1 MWGLTVRATLSQLK
15 ESHGFHGNFYEG
27 EREQCHSVPTGA
39 LYGGQRIS
47 QWHNLCWSCAGVTF
61 TGTTGQLSLSRFFP
75 GPISNPCLPPAPA
88 YLQQGVLVLVLV
100 VVVVFQLQFAMLGAT
115 VTSMAN
121 FVQG

>member
-27 EREQCHSVPTGA
+27 EQEQC
-39 LYGGQRIS
+39 QRIS
-47 QWHNLCWSCAGVTF
+47 QWHKLCWSCAGVTF

-100 VVVVFQLQFAMLGAT
+100 VVVFQLQFAMLGAT
-115 VTSMAN
+115 LTSMAN